1 MAFNV
6 NAINQN
12 TSYSVQRP
20 KIDRSFSS
28 LSMTSTHQSTGD
40 VGKIIPVFMRD
51 LVPGSKFKYTF
62 NFGAQFAPFVSNLF
76 HEINADFMFY
86 FVPYRLLDKNWE
98 DFSTGG
104 KDGTY
109 SAKLPKVTRED
120 FLRHFKGLHPDE
132 PLKTLHAEDVLGTFW
147 DYAGFPVSQ
156 LDGMPLGNDSTD
168 FNPRS
173 MPMRYPFD
181 AYRLIWN
188 DCLRWPDLD
197 DELGDDADIFELQ
210 YAHWDNNYYTRS
222 RIYQQRGVTP
232 SVPVSDTVLEHFYR
246 SRLLS
251 EPGTS
256 AVSDP
261 VSLTG
266 SITSTKGSTTSP
278 LSFGVMPEGSS
289 LMFSGFRPDSPG
301 GSDGFTNMYMVGLEP
316 HTISGLS
323 FSLNDFLYS
332 VGIMRYQVNNMRMR
346 PWYIDQLKY
355 RFGVYPE
362 DARFQRPEYL
372 GGYTIPISIDTV
384 TQTAPAQ
391 VDGKGDPVTTSQG
404 NITSQ
409 AWSSGYRS
417 NVVDFDVPEHGIFMV
432 LMTVRPKMVIESG
445 MPRMWMHETRFDFPI
460 PELENTPDVPMYA
473 SEVYWSYT
481 QTDAEKNDQ
490 VFSWIGIYDE
500 YRTMSNTVSGR
511 LRPSI
516 KGNLVSYTLAQ
527 YYTDY
532 PQFNS
537 DFVSCRPD
545 MARIKQFEN
554 EPDFIFF
561 LRSDVKQALPLAVQ
575 SEPAMLGGF

>member
-6 NAINQN
+6 NAVNQN

-28 LSMTSTHQSTGD
+28 LSMTNTHQSTGD

-62 NFGAQFAPFVSNLF
+62 NFGAQFTPFVSNLF

-109 SAKLPKVTRED
+109 STKLPKVTFED
-120 FLRHFKGLHPDE
+120 INRHFAPLHPDE
-132 PLKTLHAEDVLGTFW
+132 APLKIHVEDLLGTFW
-147 DYAGFPVSQ
+147 DYAGFPVST
-156 LDGMPLGNDSTD
+156 LAGMSAADDTAY
-168 FNPRS
+168 NPDA

-197 DELGDDADIFELQ
+197 EELGDDADIFELQ
-210 YAHWDNNYYTRS
+210 YAHWDNNYFTRS

-232 SVPVSDTVLEHFYR
+232 SVPVSDVVLKHFYDYSVTR
-246 SRLLS
+246 STNADLPGEFNVKLDGYVDVGSFASTGPVGLNAVDNDLVFFARGTN
-251 EPGTS
+251 GTS
-256 AVSDP
+256 PIHTATASLSDHN
-261 VSLTG
+261 L
-266 SITSTKGSTTSP
+266 
-278 LSFGVMPEGSS
+278 
-289 LMFSGFRPDSPG
+289 
-301 GSDGFTNMYMVGLEP
+301 
-316 HTISGLS
+316 SGLS

-391 VDGKGDPVTTSQG
+391 VDSKGDPVTTSQG

-460 PELENTPDVPMYA
+460 PELENTPDVPLYA
-473 SEVYWSYT
+473 SEVYWSPRLD
-481 QTDAEKNDQ
+481 DADKNKQ
-490 VFSWIGIYDE
+490 VFSWVGIYDE
-500 YRTMSNTVSGR
+500 YRTMSNIVSGR

-516 KGNLVSYTLAQ
+516 KGNLVSYTLAE
-527 YYTDY
+527 YYDNY
-532 PQFNS
+532 PQFNA
-537 DFVSCRPD
+537 DFVRCKPD

>member
-1 MAFNV
+1 MAFDV

-12 TSYSVQRP
+12 TSYSVNRP
-20 KIDRSFSS
+20 KIERSFSS
-28 LSMTSTHQSTGD
+28 LGMQNTHQSTGD
-40 VGKIIPVFMRD
+40 VGEIIPVFIRD
-51 LVPGSKFKYTF
+51 LVPGSKFRYTF

-109 SAKLPKVTRED
+109 SAKLPKVTFQD
-120 FLRHFKGLHPDE
+120 FQKHFGTTG
-132 PLKTLHAEDVLGTFW
+132 TLDVNDLLGTFW

-156 LDGMPLGNDSTD
+156 LNGMPLDSEAT
-168 FNPRS
+168 FNADA
-173 MPMRYPFD
+173 MPMRYPFE
-181 AYRLIWN
+181 AYKMIWN

-197 DELGDDADIFELQ
+197 DELGDDADIFKLQ
-210 YAHWDNNYYTRS
+210 RAHWDNNYFTRS

-232 SVPVSDTVLEHFYR
+232 SVPVSDQVLKHVLSGEVFDVAQPGNVL
-246 SRLLS
+246 SSDMRLS
-251 EPGTS
+251 GS
-256 AVSDP
+256 M
-261 VSLTG
+261 TG
-266 SITSTKGSTTSP
+266 PSGITSGDVH
-278 LSFGVMPEGSS
+278 VMTGKPIPDGDPSDYRNTINFYQG
-289 LMFSGFRPDSPG
+289 FSNQRHSNRYDISIA
-301 GSDGFTNMYMVGLEP
+301 DHEL
-316 HTISGLS
+316 SGLS

-391 VDGKGDPVTTSQG
+391 VDTNGDPVTTSQG

-409 AWSSGYRS
+409 AWSSGSRS
-417 NVVDFDVPEHGIFMV
+417 NVVDFDVPEHGVFMV

-460 PELENTPDVPMYA
+460 PELENTPDVPLYA
-473 SEVYWSYT
+473 SEVFWSYKKE
-481 QTDAEKNDQ
+481 DAEKNKQ

-511 LRPSI
+511 LRPSV
-516 KGNLVSYTLAQ
+516 KGNLVSYTLAE
-527 YYTDY
+527 YFEDY
-532 PQFNS
+532 PQFNA
-537 DFVSCRPD
+537 DFVRCEPD

>member
-1 MAFNV
+1 MSFNV

-12 TSYSVQRP
+12 TSYSVSRP
-20 KIDRSFSS
+20 KIDRHFSS
-28 LSMTSTHQSTGD
+28 LGMQNTHQSTGD

-109 SAKLPKVTRED
+109 SAKLPKVTFVD
-120 FLRHFKGLHPDE
+120 FQKHFGSTG
-132 PLKTLHAEDVLGTFW
+132 TLNSTKLLGTFW

-156 LDGMPLGNDSTD
+156 LNGMPLDSD
-168 FNPRS
+168 DVFNADA
-173 MPMRYPFD
+173 MPMRYPFE
-181 AYRLIWN
+181 AYKLIWN

-197 DELGDDADIFELQ
+197 EELGDDADIFELQ
-210 YAHWDNNYYTRS
+210 RAHWDNNYFTRS

-232 SVPVSDTVLEHFYR
+232 SVPVSDLVLKHVF
-246 SRLLS
+246 SQDS
-251 EPGTS
+251 FQVGTIMPLDS
-256 AVSDP
+256 P
-261 VSLTG
+261 VKFTG
-266 SITSTKGSTTSP
+266 SVDRAPNYDSSSEVALDALAHKLRFSATGYTT
-278 LSFGVMPEGSS
+278 E
-289 LMFSGFRPDSPG
+289 G
-301 GSDGFTNMYMVGLEP
+301 GSPFTNYAVYELGNHE
-316 HTISGLS
+316 ISGLS

-391 VDGKGDPVTTSQG
+391 VNAKGDPLTTSQG

-417 NVVDFDVPEHGIFMV
+417 NVVDFDVPEHGVFMV
-432 LMTVRPKMVIESG
+432 LMTIRPKMVIESG

-460 PELENTPDVPMYA
+460 PELENTPDVPLYA
-473 SEVYWSYT
+473 SEVYWSYKKA
-481 QTDAEKNDQ
+481 DAEKNKQ
-490 VFSWIGIYDE
+490 VFSWLGIYDE

-511 LRPSI
+511 LRPSV
-516 KGNLVSYTLAQ
+516 KGNLVSYTLAE
-527 YYTDY
+527 YFEDY
-532 PQFNS
+532 PQFNA
-537 DFVSCRPD
+537 DFVRCEPD

>member
-28 LSMTSTHQSTGD
+28 LAMQNTHQSTGD
-40 VGKIIPVFMRD
+40 VGEIIPVFMRD

-109 SAKLPKVTRED
+109 SAKLPKVTFAD
-120 FLRHFKGLHPDE
+120 FQKHFGSTG
-132 PLKTLHAEDVLGTFW
+132 TLNVNDVLGTFW

-156 LDGMPLGNDSTD
+156 LDGMPLDSNAT
-168 FNPRS
+168 FNS
-173 MPMRYPFD
+173 DAMPMRYPFE
-181 AYRLIWN
+181 AYKLIWN

-197 DELGDDADIFELQ
+197 EELGDDADIFKLQ
-210 YAHWDNNYYTRS
+210 RAHWDNNYFTRS

-232 SVPVSDTVLEHFYR
+232 SVPVSDTVLHHYF
-246 SRLLS
+246 S
-251 EPGTS
+251 TS
-256 AVSDP
+256 DTTSSGIAPWDSPLHLD
-261 VSLTG
+261 G
-266 SITSTKGSTTSP
+266 SISVGSNITTS
-278 LSFGVMPEGSS
+278 SVGVRVPGVTSRTVQ
-289 LMFSGFRPDSPG
+289 FFANRPASPG
-301 GSDGFTNMYMVGLEP
+301 GDDDFTNTFSLDLANHTLE
-316 HTISGLS
+316 GLS

-372 GGYTIPISIDTV
+372 GGYTLPISIDTV

-391 VDGKGDPVTTSQG
+391 VDTNGDPVTTSQG

-417 NVVDFDVPEHGIFMV
+417 NVVDFDVPEHGVFLV

-460 PELENTPDVPMYA
+460 PELENTPDVPLYA
-473 SEVYWSYT
+473 SEVFWSYKKV
-481 QTDAEKNDQ
+481 DADKNKQ

-500 YRTMSNTVSGR
+500 YRTMSNIVSGR
-511 LRPSI
+511 LRPSV
-516 KGNLVSYTLAQ
+516 KGNLVSYTLAE
-527 YYTDY
+527 YFADY
-532 PQFNS
+532 PQFNA
-537 DFVSCRPD
+537 DFVRCVPD
-545 MARIKQFEN
+545 MARIKQFQD

-561 LRSDVKQALPLAVQ
+561 LRSDIKQALPLAVQ